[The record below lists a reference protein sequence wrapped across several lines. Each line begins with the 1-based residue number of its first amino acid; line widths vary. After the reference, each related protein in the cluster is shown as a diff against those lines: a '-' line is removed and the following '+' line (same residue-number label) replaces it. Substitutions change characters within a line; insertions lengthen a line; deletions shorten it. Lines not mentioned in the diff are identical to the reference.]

1 MKKILYAMILLVIL
15 TSLTTV
21 GCTRSAT
28 KGGGGPEMTST
39 ADIPFPVAPSS
50 NPRMTEIVSA
60 TQTAAMQKPTTGLD
74 EKTPVPGDVS
84 TIPAATDEVVQP
96 TAKSIVIVPTA
107 TPGKPTTYTLK
118 DGEFPYC
125 IARRFDVN
133 PGDLLAINNIGGNVA
148 PGTTLKI
155 PTDSKWPAEFERSL
169 REHPGTYTVQAGQT
183 IYEIACL
190 YGDADPDAIIVA
202 NSLKEPYTL
211 SAGQVL
217 QIP

>member
-1 MKKILYAMILLVIL
+1 MKKILYAIVLLVIL
-15 TSLTTV
+15 TSLTIV

-28 KGGGGPEMTST
+28 KGGGGADITST
-39 ADIPFPVAPSS
+39 ADIPFPAAPSS

-60 TQTAAMQKPTTGLD
+60 TQTAMVKPTEGLS
-74 EKTPVPGDVS
+74 EKTPSPGDVS
-84 TIPAATDEVVQP
+84 TIPAATDETVAP
-96 TAKSIVIVPTA
+96 TAKSIIIVPTA
-107 TPGKPTTYTLK
+107 TPGKPATYTLQ

-133 PGDLLAINNIGGNVA
+133 PGDLLAINNIGGNVD

-155 PTDSKWPAEFERSL
+155 PVDSKWPLEFERSL
-169 REHPGTYTVQAGQT
+169 REHPGTYTAQAGQT

-190 YGDADPDAIIVA
+190 FGDADPDAIILA
-202 NSLKEPYTL
+202 NNLKAPYSL